1 MWRMWRMI
9 WSSADASC
17 SEDYGITPKASSILH
32 IFHGARIALF
42 FIINLIIVRHH
53 CYTNKHQ

>member
-1 MWRMWRMI
+1 LIYKIYKINKRWRMWRMWRMI

-32 IFHGARIALF
+32 IFHGTRIALF
-42 FIINLIIVRHH
+42 S
-53 CYTNKHQ
+53 